1 MHVSAP
7 RSKGRPRAQTHGL
20 AVVFSSVRSWLAP
33 LLTSCGR
40 DCSTLVREI
49 NEKLGEHGWRPIVY
63 LERHH
68 DRREIRDLYRVG
80 DFCMV
85 TSLHDGMNLV
95 AKEYIAARDD
105 DDGVLVLSRFTG
117 ASRDLH
123 DALLVNPYDIESM
136 ADAIRRAIEL
146 PADER
151 RSRMRRMLANVREQ
165 NIYRWAAML
174 LADLARMPQ
183 SAPALRE

>member
-1 MHVSAP
+1 MY
-7 RSKGRPRAQTHGL
+7 
-20 AVVFSSVRSWLAP
+20 
-33 LLTSCGR
+33 
-40 DCSTLVREI
+40 REQ
-49 NEKLGEHGWRPIVY
+49 
-63 LERHH
+63 HH
-68 DRREIRDLYRVG
+68 NRREIWDLYRAG
-80 DFCMV
+80 NFCMV

-117 ASRDLH
+117 ASRELP
-123 DALLVNPYDIESM
+123 DALLVNPYDTESM
-136 ADAIRRAIEL
+136 ADAIRQAIEL
-146 PADER
+146 PADEQ
-151 RSRMRRMLANVREQ
+151 RSRMRRMRANVREQ